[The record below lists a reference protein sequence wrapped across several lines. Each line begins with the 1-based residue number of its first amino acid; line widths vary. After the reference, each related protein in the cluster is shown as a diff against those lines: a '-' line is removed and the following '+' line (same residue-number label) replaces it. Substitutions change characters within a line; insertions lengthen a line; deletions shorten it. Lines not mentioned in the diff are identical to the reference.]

1 MAKAKA
7 KKITKNEL
15 GKIQE
20 NVNAT
25 TNFYAAIGR
34 SLVGILKSMPELEKL
49 EAQLMEEQRVLEDK
63 YGSINID
70 LRTGEYTEEVVAE

>member
-1 MAKAKA
+1 MAKA
-7 KKITKNEL
+7 KKITKDEL

-20 NVNAT
+20 NVTAT

-49 EAQLMEEQRVLEDK
+49 EAQLLEEQRVLEDK

-70 LRTGEYTEEVVAE
+70 LRTGEYTKEEVAE